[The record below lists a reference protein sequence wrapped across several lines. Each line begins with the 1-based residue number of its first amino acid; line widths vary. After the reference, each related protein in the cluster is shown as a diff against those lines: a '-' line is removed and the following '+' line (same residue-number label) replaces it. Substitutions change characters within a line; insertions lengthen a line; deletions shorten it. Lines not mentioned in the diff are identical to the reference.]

1 MIRYLLFA
9 TVGTG
14 LFWVVY
20 RWLLRRE
27 RCLGLNR
34 AYLLLTLVLSLL
46 LPLWR
51 PVLSLPV
58 AVDGGATGYWI
69 DLSES
74 AEGVTPYGEPETGAG
89 TLPSAATGWSAWR
102 VVGVVYWVG
111 VAASVLLMVVGYVA
125 LWWRMRRYRFERREG
140 LKVAIDEGGEGSF
153 SLFRHIV
160 VGSRGLSGDECEMVL
175 AHERAH
181 AMQGHSWDRLLA
193 RLVGCLLWFDPFVWL
208 YGRDLR
214 EVHEY
219 LADEA
224 VLRQGGEGE
233 YKSYLRLLYRQVTG
247 ARYVPVVNSF
257 YFPTIKNRIT
267 MMKQP
272 KSRRGWVKA
281 LAALPVAALLMF
293 ANCKNQEPAQQQA
306 AIPDGQYLVW
316 PFTDTYRDGQLVE
329 REYMGVLLPL
339 EELDKHKVFAD
350 SAEAAR
356 YSDRLV
362 VEGKA
367 VHTVSMVNLND
378 SAAARWYDVAWADDR
393 AALSWWDEEDGGK
406 FELAGYPGGLEAM
419 SNYIAKSVVYPEK
432 AKADGMQGMVYVQFV
447 VDTDGNIADATVLH
461 GVGGEC
467 DDEALRVVRSM
478 PKWRPAMFKG
488 KPVRSKYVLPINFK
502 LQ

>member
-1 MIRYLLFA
+1 MIRYLLFT

-46 LPLWR
+46 LPLMR

-58 AVDGGATGYWI
+58 AVDGGATGYLI

-74 AEGVTPYGEPETGAG
+74 TEGATPYGEPETGAG

-267 MMKQP
+267 NQNPAEGGSRHWQLCLWQP
-272 KSRRGWVKA
+272 
-281 LAALPVAALLMF
+281 
-293 ANCKNQEPAQQQA
+293 C
-306 AIPDGQYLVW
+306 
-316 PFTDTYRDGQLVE
+316 
-329 REYMGVLLPL
+329 
-339 EELDKHKVFAD
+339 
-350 SAEAAR
+350 
-356 YSDRLV
+356 
-362 VEGKA
+362 
-367 VHTVSMVNLND
+367 
-378 SAAARWYDVAWADDR
+378 
-393 AALSWWDEEDGGK
+393 
-406 FELAGYPGGLEAM
+406 
-419 SNYIAKSVVYPEK
+419 
-432 AKADGMQGMVYVQFV
+432 
-447 VDTDGNIADATVLH
+447 
-461 GVGGEC
+461 
-467 DDEALRVVRSM
+467 
-478 PKWRPAMFKG
+478 
-488 KPVRSKYVLPINFK
+488 
-502 LQ
+502 